1 MIVGTV
7 REVKDN
13 EYRVGLTP
21 GGVASL
27 VQDGHRVL
35 VERGAGEG
43 SGISDAEY
51 AAVGAEIVPSAAKV
65 WSQAELIVKVKE
77 PVPEEYPYLRPGLVL
92 FTFLHLAANEA
103 LTRRL
108 IESGVTGIAY
118 ETVELADG
126 SLPLLEPMSEIAGRM
141 AVQVAAHYL
150 EKMNGGRGK
159 LLGGIPGV
167 RPSDVVI
174 IGGGTVGTN
183 AAQVALG
190 MGAHVTVLDI
200 DVERLRYLSQ
210 ILHGSL
216 TTLYSDP
223 HSIANSVAY
232 ADVVI
237 GAVLIK
243 GGKAPT
249 LVTREMVRTMKS
261 GSVIIDVAVDQGG
274 CVETSHP
281 TTHSNPT
288 YFVDGVLHY
297 AVANMPGAVPRTS
310 TFALANATIP
320 YVRQLAKLGFEQAV
334 RHNPAL
340 ARGVNIHRGQVTYEA
355 VAQAFGLVYQ
365 PLNQIL

>member
-1 MIVGTV
+1 MIIGTV
-7 REVKDN
+7 REIKDN

-27 VQDGHRVL
+27 VQAGHQVL
-35 VERGAGEG
+35 IEQGAGEG
-43 SGISDAEY
+43 SGITDDEY
-51 AAVGAEIVPSAAKV
+51 AAVGAKIVPTAADV
-65 WSQAELIVKVKE
+65 WEQAQLLVKVKE
-77 PVPEEYPYLRPGLVL
+77 PTLPEYQYLRPGLVL
-92 FTFLHLAANEA
+92 FTYLHLAADET
-103 LTRRL
+103 LTRHL
-108 IESGVTGIAY
+108 MQSGITAIAY

-141 AVQVAAHYL
+141 SIQIAAHYL

-159 LLGGIPGV
+159 LLGGVPGV
-167 RPSDVVI
+167 RPCDVVI

-190 MGAHVTVLDI
+190 MGAHVTVLD
-200 DVERLRYLSQ
+200 VNLERLRYLSH

-223 HSIANSVAY
+223 HSIAGSVAY

-243 GGKAPT
+243 GGRAPK
-249 LVTREMVRTMKS
+249 LVTREMVGTMKP

-281 TTHSNPT
+281 TTHSHPT

-310 TFALANATIP
+310 TFALANSTIP
-320 YVRQLAKLGFEQAV
+320 YVRQLATLGFEQAV
-334 RHNPAL
+334 RRNPAL
-340 ARGVNIHRGQVTYEA
+340 ARGVNIHRGQITYPA
-355 VAQAFGLVYQ
+355 VAQTFGLSYQ
-365 PLNQIL
+365 PLEEIL

>member
-1 MIVGTV
+1 MIIGTV
-7 REVKDN
+7 REIKDS

-35 VERGAGEG
+35 VEGGAGEG
-43 SGISDAEY
+43 SGIADEEY
-51 AAVGAEIVPSAAKV
+51 EAAGARIVPSAVEV
-65 WSQAELIVKVKE
+65 WGQAELIVKVKE
-77 PVPEEYPYLRPGLVL
+77 PVPEEYPYLRPGFML
-92 FTFLHLAANEA
+92 FTYLHLAASEP

-108 IESGVTGIAY
+108 MESGVTGIAY

-159 LLGGIPGV
+159 LLGGVPGV

-200 DVERLRYLSQ
+200 NLDRLRYLSH

-216 TTLYSDP
+216 TTLNSDP
-223 HSIANSVAY
+223 HTIASSVAY

-243 GGKAPT
+243 GGKAPR
-249 LVTREMVRTMKS
+249 LVTHEMVRTMKP

-281 TTHSNPT
+281 TTHSNPI

-297 AVANMPGAVPRTS
+297 AVTNMPGAVPRTS
-310 TFALANATIP
+310 TFALANATIS
-320 YVRQLAKLGFEQAV
+320 YVRRLAALGFTEAV
-334 RHNPAL
+334 RCNPAL
-340 ARGVNIHRGQVTYEA
+340 ARGVNVYRGQVTYQA
-355 VAQAFGLVYQ
+355 VAQAFGLAYQ
-365 PLNQIL
+365 PLNEIL

>member
-21 GGVASL
+21 GGVSCL

-35 VERGAGEG
+35 VEQGAGEG
-43 SGISDAEY
+43 SGITDEEY
-51 AAVGAEIVPSAAKV
+51 ASVGAEILPTAAEV
-65 WSQAELIVKVKE
+65 WERAELIVKVKE
-77 PVPEEYPYLRPGLVL
+77 PVPAEYAYLRPGLVL
-92 FTFLHLAANEA
+92 FTFLHLAASES
-103 LTRRL
+103 LTRQMMT
-108 IESGVTGIAY
+108 SGVTGIAY

-141 AVQVAAHYL
+141 AVQIAAHYL

-159 LLGGIPGV
+159 LLGGVPGV
-167 RPSDVVI
+167 RPSDVVV

-200 DVERLRYLSQ
+200 DLERLRYLSH

-216 TTLYSDP
+216 TTLNSDP
-223 HSIANSVAY
+223 HSIAHSVNY
-232 ADVVI
+232 ADVLI

-249 LVTREMVRTMKS
+249 LVTRDMVRTMKP

-281 TTHSNPT
+281 TTHSAPI

-297 AVANMPGAVPRTS
+297 CVANMPGAVPRTS

-320 YVRQLAKLGFEQAV
+320 YVRQLAALGFERAV
-334 RHNPAL
+334 RENAAL
-340 ARGVNIHRGQVTYEA
+340 ARGVNIYGGRVTYQA
-355 VAQAFGLVYQ
+355 VAETFGLTYD
-365 PLNQIL
+365 PLDQIL